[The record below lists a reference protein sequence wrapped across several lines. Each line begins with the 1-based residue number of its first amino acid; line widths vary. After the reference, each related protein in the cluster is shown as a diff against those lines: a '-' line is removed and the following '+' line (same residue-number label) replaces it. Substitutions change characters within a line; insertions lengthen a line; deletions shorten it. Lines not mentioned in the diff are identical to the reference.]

1 MPGRYVAGGHLSNA
15 ALCRSG
21 RRSARRHRENGTG
34 GTISRDTAYL
44 DAVGRFLAGSVPATS
59 TR

>member
-1 MPGRYVAGGHLSNA
+1 MRRLVDPGVAPPVVIG
-15 ALCRSG
+15 
-21 RRSARRHRENGTG
+21 ENGTG